1 MYLFNTLAPNK
12 YKMRTV
18 KYIRVSTTEQNVDRQ
33 REKGLKH
40 YIDKCSGS
48 IPFDLRPEAKKLEM
62 DIRHSKDLPPSKRIK
77 TVKVHS
83 ISRLG
88 RSTIDILETVKRFNL
103 MGVCLVAE
111 KEGVR
116 TLNEDGSENATAK
129 MMLSILATLFEFER
143 EMILERQRE
152 GIAKAKERGVYA
164 ANGGR
169 PTENKMEFLLKD
181 KNKRVLALLSN
192 GASIRDAALRGKVS
206 NGTAAKVRKIA
217 LELGLLDSDTTIHA
231 PNKERLT
238 RMMEDRHI
246 SRRNLDRMGSIDGLP
261 PEELLSEEEIVETK
275 DDLESKI
282 KKAKKER
289 LSLIEKLEES
299 RNKGEF
305 PYYTKK

>member
-1 MYLFNTLAPNK
+1 LYLISTLQQKKPDMK
-12 YKMRTV
+12 TV
-18 KYIRVSTTEQNVDRQ
+18 KYIRVSTSEQNEDRQ

-48 IPFDLRPEAKKLEM
+48 IPFTNRPEASKM
-62 DIRHSKDLPPSKRIK
+62 ARDIRESQDLPPSKRIS

-88 RSTIDILETVKRFNL
+88 RSTIDILETVKKFNV
-103 MGVCLVAE
+103 MGICLVAE

-152 GIAKAKERGVYA
+152 GIAKAQLRGAYA

-181 KNKRVLALLSN
+181 KNKRVLSYLSN
-192 GASIRDAALRGKVS
+192 GASIRDAAHRSRVS
-206 NGTAAKVRKIA
+206 NGTAAKVRKIGS
-217 LELGLLDSDTTIHA
+217 ELGLLDADVSIHSA
-231 PNKERLT
+231 SKERLT
-238 RMMEDRHI
+238 KIMEDKHI
-246 SRRNLDRMGSIDGLP
+246 SSRTMDRMGTIDGIDAK
-261 PEELLSEEEIVETK
+261 ELLGE
-275 DDLESKI
+275 
-282 KKAKKER
+282 KE
-289 LSLIEKLEES
+289 
-299 RNKGEF
+299 
-305 PYYTKK
+305 

>member
-1 MYLFNTLAPNK
+1 
-12 YKMRTV
+12 MRTV

-33 REKGLKH
+33 REKGIAS
-40 YIDKCSGS
+40 YIDKCSGT
-48 IPFDLRPEAKKLEM
+48 IPFTQRPEAIKLER
-62 DIRHSKDLPPSKRIK
+62 DIIDSQDLPPSKRIT

-88 RSTIDILETVKRFNL
+88 RSTIDILETVKRFNG

-116 TLNEDGSENATAK
+116 TLNEDGTENATAK

-181 KNKRVLALLSN
+181 KNKRVLSLLSN
-192 GASIRDAALRGKVS
+192 GASIRDAAQRAKVS
-206 NGTAAKVRKIA
+206 NGTAAKVRKVA
-217 LELGLLDSDTTIHA
+217 LELGLLDADVVIHH
-231 PNKERLT
+231 PTKDRLT
-238 RMMEDRHI
+238 RIMEDKHVSNRT
-246 SRRNLDRMGSIDGLP
+246 LDRMGTIDGID
-261 PEELLSEEEIVETK
+261 PEELLREVKDDVPSEE
-275 DDLESKI
+275 D
-282 KKAKKER
+282 
-289 LSLIEKLEES
+289 LIEDAKRLEREIKNVEKKLIEV
-299 RNKGEF
+299 R
-305 PYYTKK
+305 KK

>member
-1 MYLFNTLAPNK
+1 
-12 YKMRTV
+12 MRTV

-40 YIDKCSGS
+40 YIDKCSGT
-48 IPFDLRPEAKKLEM
+48 IPFTGRPEAIKLER
-62 DIRHSKDLPPSKRIK
+62 DVIDSQDLPPSKRI
-77 TVKVHS
+77 TTIKVHS

-88 RSTIDILETVKRFNL
+88 RSTIDILETVKRFNGI
-103 MGVCLVAE
+103 GVCLVAE

-116 TLNEDGSENATAK
+116 TLNEDGTENATAK

-192 GASIRDAALRGKVS
+192 GASIRDAAVRGKVS

-217 LELGLLDSDTTIHA
+217 KELGLLDTDVIIHA
-231 PNKERLT
+231 PTKERLT
-238 RMMEDRHI
+238 RIMEDRHI
-246 SRRNLDRMGSIDGLP
+246 SNRTLDRMSTIDGLEASDLFSK
-261 PEELLSEEEIVETK
+261 EELGME
-275 DDLESKI
+275 
-282 KKAKKER
+282 KKEQEQKKTAMVKKNEQIKR
-289 LSLIEKLEES
+289 EF
-299 RNKGEF
+299 NK
-305 PYYTKK
+305 

>member
-1 MYLFNTLAPNK
+1 MK
-12 YKMRTV
+12 TV

-33 REKGLKH
+33 REKGIKH
-40 YIDKCSGS
+40 YIDKCSGT
-48 IPFDLRPEAKKLEM
+48 IPFTSRPQAITLERDIM
-62 DIRHSKDLPPSKRIK
+62 DSRDLPPSKRIT

-88 RSTIDILETVKRFNL
+88 RSTIDILETVKRFNG

-116 TLNEDGSENATAK
+116 TLNDDGSENATAK

-192 GASIRDAALRGKVS
+192 GASIRDAAQRGKVS

-217 LELGLLDSDTTIHA
+217 LELGLLDSDVVIHA
-231 PNKERLT
+231 PTKERLT
-238 RMMEDRHI
+238 KIMEDSHVSNRTL
-246 SRRNLDRMGSIDGLP
+246 SRMGSVDGKEAFELFTD
-261 PEELLSEEEIVETK
+261 EELGME
-275 DDLESKI
+275 
-282 KKAKKER
+282 KKEQEQKR
-289 LSLIEKLEES
+289 DALRIKLKNTPTIGEGK
-299 RNKGEF
+299 NK
-305 PYYTKK
+305 